1 MKLSQLCRDVG
12 IDAVIAG
19 PAAPVRLASSA
30 GTTELGEGT
39 ELGEL
44 EIGEVHDDS
53 RAVAAGDLFVALTG
67 QAVDGH
73 RFVAQAA
80 ARGAAVAIVE
90 HPVDLPPE
98 ASALIQLQVKSTAQA
113 LAILAANRYGRPAD
127 GLTLVGITGT
137 NGKTTTNFLVEALL
151 AEAGLVPGLIGTIT
165 YRYRG
170 RSFPAPFT
178 TPTPLLLHRTLAEMS
193 EQGVRAVT
201 LETSSHALALG
212 RLHGLQFRI
221 AAFTNL
227 SQDHLDFHQT
237 MDQYYE
243 AKTILFRN
251 YLLPPELGGI
261 AVVNIDDSYG
271 RRLAAELPAAQRL
284 TVSIEGP
291 ADIMVASERIAIEGI
306 AATLRTPVGEVM
318 FQSGLTGRFNL
329 ANLALATGIGVALG
343 LPAAFIGRGLSRV
356 SGVAGRLERV
366 ASPRGG
372 RGPTVFVDYA
382 HTPDALERT
391 LAAIRPLTT
400 GAVTATSPTGRRGRL
415 IVVFGCGGDRDAGKR
430 PQMGQVAAREA
441 DVVVITSD
449 NPRTENPQTIIDAI
463 VAGVQIP
470 EVILRSG
477 QPGTLPRIE
486 RAALATAVQGFHVEP
501 DRKQAIN
508 AAILSARAEDVVLL
522 AGKGHEDYQVVGTAK
537 HRFDDREEAQRALLQ
552 REAVPPRSGSGPH
565 ISPAAPV
572 AETIEL
578 PVARILAATEGKLRR
593 SGPQKFSSVTIDSRT
608 VTAGCLFVAVRG
620 ERHDGHSFI
629 TQAIAAGAAG
639 LLVERDRQEILDDTT
654 GLTVI
659 EVPDT
664 VVALGQLARAHRE
677 APEIASRL
685 RLVAVT
691 GSSGKTTTKDLIAA
705 ILAAHASDPKE
716 VLKTDGNLN
725 NHLGVPLTLLRLRP
739 GQRYAVVEMGMSARG
754 EIAYLTALAR
764 PDIGVITNIGP
775 AHLETLGTLANV
787 ALAKGELFTGMLDGA
802 AAVYLVAPPNDETR
816 DSRSESLA
824 AVHQQAVRAGVTS
837 GRLRGFGAQAVRGP
851 GEVVAGAAVKVEL
864 LQEGADGLQLDLH
877 FPMLASPAGPLT
889 IRLPLL
895 GAHQADN
902 AALAAATALALDIP
916 PATIATGLAQVTRGK
931 HRGQTLVIAGRH
943 VLDDC
948 YNANP
953 DSMAAAL
960 RTLNGLRGEHAAV
973 AILGDMLELGPGEAA
988 LHAQIGEV
996 AATCQLARL
1005 ITVGSRARHIAT
1017 AAERLGVPTELADT
1031 AAAAAAAAA
1040 AATQP
1045 GDWILLKGSRGMA
1058 LEGVLDRLREILQ
1071 DPATPAAAP
1080 QVH

>member
-1 MKLSQLCRDVG
+1 
-12 IDAVIAG
+12 
-19 PAAPVRLASSA
+19 
-30 GTTELGEGT
+30 
-39 ELGEL
+39 
-44 EIGEVHDDS
+44 
-53 RAVAAGDLFVALTG
+53 
-67 QAVDGH
+67 
-73 RFVAQAA
+73 
-80 ARGAAVAIVE
+80 
-90 HPVDLPPE
+90 
-98 ASALIQLQVKSTAQA
+98 
-113 LAILAANRYGRPAD
+113 
-127 GLTLVGITGT
+127 
-137 NGKTTTNFLVEALL
+137 
-151 AEAGLVPGLIGTIT
+151 
-165 YRYRG
+165 
-170 RSFPAPFT
+170 
-178 TPTPLLLHRTLAEMS
+178 
-193 EQGVRAVT
+193 
-201 LETSSHALALG
+201 
-212 RLHGLQFRI
+212 
-221 AAFTNL
+221 
-227 SQDHLDFHQT
+227 
-237 MDQYYE
+237 
-243 AKTILFRN
+243 
-251 YLLPPELGGI
+251 
-261 AVVNIDDSYG
+261 
-271 RRLAAELPAAQRL
+271 
-284 TVSIEGP
+284 
-291 ADIMVASERIAIEGI
+291 
-306 AATLRTPVGEVM
+306 
-318 FQSGLTGRFNL
+318 
-329 ANLALATGIGVALG
+329 
-343 LPAAFIGRGLSRV
+343 
-356 SGVAGRLERV
+356 
-366 ASPRGG
+366 
-372 RGPTVFVDYA
+372 VFVDYA

-463 VAGVQIP
+463 VAGVQLP

-565 ISPAAPV
+565 ISPAAAV

-629 TQAIAAGAAG
+629 AQAIAAGAAG
-639 LLVERDRQEILDDTT
+639 LLVERDRPEILDDTT
-654 GLTVI
+654 GMTVI

-677 APEIASRL
+677 APEIAGRL

-705 ILAAHASDPKE
+705 ILTAHASDPKE

-787 ALAKGELFTGMLDGA
+787 ALAKGELFTGMFDGA
-802 AAVYLVAPPNDETR
+802 AAVYLVAPPNDEAR

-837 GRLRGFGAQAVRGP
+837 GRLRGFGAQAVRSP
-851 GEVVAGAAVKVEL
+851 GEPVAGAAIKVEL
-864 LQEGADGLQLDLH
+864 RQEGEDGLQLDLH
-877 FPMLASPAGPLT
+877 FPMLASPAEPLT

-916 PATIATGLAQVTRGK
+916 PATIATGLAQVTPGK

-943 VLDDC
+943 VLDC

-960 RTLNGLRGEHAAV
+960 HTLNGLRGEHAAV

-996 AATCQLARL
+996 AATCKLARL

-1017 AAERLGVPTELADT
+1017 AAQRLGVPTELADT
-1031 AAAAAAAAA
+1031 AATAAAAAA